1 MKLDDCRKEI
11 DAIDTEILILLNRRA
26 NLSRRIGRIKT
37 IAALPSVDRGRE
49 EIVIR
54 RVVREN
60 AGDIGDRALTSIYR
74 EILSESRRIQNS
86 VAIECASTGART
98 K

>member
-1 MKLDDCRKEI
+1 
-11 DAIDTEILILLNRRA
+11 
-26 NLSRRIGRIKT
+26 
-37 IAALPSVDRGRE
+37 LPIVDRGRE

-60 AGDIGDRALTSIYR
+60 AGDTGDRALASIYR

-86 VAIECASTGART
+86 IAVEFASTGEPR